1 LLLAAMNGFTQAG
14 TAAFPG
20 APETELAGLLALA
33 ENDPATTPA
42 SRICIIEDEPLIGA
56 ATRSSKARGSAGS
69 ALSSTG
75 APPKSVQA
83 RAGAVRFNFRQ
94 AFPFPAR

>member
-14 TAAFPG
+14 TAAIPG

-33 ENDPATTPA
+33 ENDPADTRA
-42 SRICIIEDEPLIGA
+42 SRTCIIEDKPLIGA
-56 ATRSSKARGSAGS
+56 ATLSGKARGSAGS

-75 APPKSVQA
+75 APPQPVQA
-83 RAGAVRFNFRQ
+83 RSGAVRFNFRQ